1 MAFSKENIKYT
12 LNGILFVALFTIAA
26 IQISQVSFIKALA
39 ISPLIIGIV
48 IGMFYANTLRTHIPK
63 EWVPGIVFSSKQLL
77 RFAIILYG
85 FRITFQQIA
94 EVGLAGLTVS
104 TIMLT
109 TTFILGWWLGVKV
122 FKLDRDTAVLT
133 ASGSSVCGAAAVLAT
148 EPVLKAEPYKSA
160 VAVGTVVLF
169 GTIAMFT
176 YPALFR
182 SGILHMDPSVYGIYV
197 GGTVHEVAQVVA
209 AGGAVSEQA
218 MNNAVIVKM
227 TRVMMIAP
235 LLIILGILVSKSV
248 STATAGESKKIK
260 ISIPWFAVWFIV
272 MAGINSFLVGIEP
285 LQPVLHGINELDTF
299 LLTMAMTALGMETSV
314 EKFKQAGAKPVALAL
329 VLAIWLMVGG
339 YFVTKWSVTLFGV

>member
-26 IQISQVSFIKALA
+26 IQISEVSFIKALA
-39 ISPLIIGIV
+39 ISPLIIGIL
-48 IGMFYANTLRTHIPK
+48 IGMFYANTLRSHIPK

-94 EVGLAGLTVS
+94 QVGMAGLTVS

-109 TTFILGWWLGVKV
+109 TTFILGWWAGVKLLG
-122 FKLDRDTAVLT
+122 LDRDTSILC

-148 EPVLKAEPYKSA
+148 EPVLEAEPYKSA

-176 YPALFR
+176 YPALYKA
-182 SGILHMDPSVYGIYV
+182 GILDMDPATYGIYV

-209 AGGAVSEQA
+209 AGGAIGGVA
-218 MNNAVIVKM
+218 ADNAVIVKM

-235 LLIILGILVSKSV
+235 LLIILGILV
-248 STATAGESKKIK
+248 ARSKKGQSK
-260 ISIPWFAVWFIV
+260 GGGVPISIPWFAVWFIV
-272 MAGINSFLVGIEP
+272 VAGINSFLVDIP
-285 LQPVLHGINELDTF
+285 SLQPIIAKINEFDTF

-314 EKFKQAGAKPVALAL
+314 EKFKQAGIKPVMLAFIMA
-329 VLAIWLMVGG
+329 VWLMVGG
-339 YFVTKWSVTLFGV
+339 YFVTKWAVALFGV

>member
-48 IGMFYANTLRTHIPK
+48 IGMFYANTLRSHIPK

-94 EVGLAGLTVS
+94 EVGLAGLSVS
-104 TIMLT
+104 TVMLT
-109 TTFILGWWLGVKV
+109 STFILGWWAGVKI

-148 EPVLKAEPYKSA
+148 EPVLNAEPYKSA

-176 YPALFR
+176 YPALYKA
-182 SGILHMDPSVYGIYV
+182 GIFDMDPATYGIYV

-209 AGGAVSEQA
+209 AGGAISETA

-235 LLIILGILVSKSV
+235 LLIILGILVSKGAQSLKP
-248 STATAGESKKIK
+248 GEKRFKVT
-260 ISIPWFAVWFIV
+260 IPWFAVWFIA
-272 MAGINSFLVGIEP
+272 MAGINSFLVNIESI
-285 LQPVLHGINELDTF
+285 QPAIAAINHFDTF

-314 EKFKQAGAKPVALAL
+314 EKFKQAGAKPVLLAL
-329 VLAIWLMVGG
+329 LMAVWLMVGG
-339 YFVTKWSVTLFGV
+339 YFITKGVVAIFGA

>member
-77 RFAIILYG
+77 RFAIVLYG

-104 TIMLT
+104 VVMLT
-109 TTFILGWWLGVKV
+109 TTFVLGWWLGVK
-122 FKLDRDTAVLT
+122 FFGLDRDTAVLT

-148 EPVLKAEPYKSA
+148 EPVLNAEPYKSA

-176 YPALFR
+176 YPALYK
-182 SGILHMDPSVYGIYV
+182 SGILHMDPSTYGIYV

-209 AGGAVSEQA
+209 AGGAIGGA
-218 MNNAVIVKM
+218 AADNAVIVKM

-235 LLIILGILVSKSV
+235 LLIVLGILVSKG
-248 STATAGESKKIK
+248 ATAATGEKKFK
-260 ISIPWFAVWFIV
+260 VTIPWFAVWFIV
-272 MAGINSFLVGIEP
+272 MAGINSFLIDIP
-285 LQPVLHGINELDTF
+285 SIQPVIHAINEFDTF

-314 EKFKQAGAKPVALAL
+314 EKFKQAGAKPVALAA

-339 YFVTKWSVTLFGV
+339 YFVTKWAVALFGA

>member
-26 IQISQVSFIKALA
+26 IQISEVSFIKALA

-48 IGMFYANTLRTHIPK
+48 IGMFYANTLRSHIPK

-77 RFAIILYG
+77 RFAIVLYG

-94 EVGLAGLTVS
+94 EVGLAGLSVS

-109 TTFILGWWLGVKV
+109 TTFILGWWAGVKI
-122 FKLDRDTAVLT
+122 FKLDRDTAILT

-176 YPALFR
+176 YPALFKA
-182 SGILHMDPSVYGIYV
+182 GIFDMDPATYGIYV

-209 AGGAVSEQA
+209 AGGAVSETA

-235 LLIILGILVSKSV
+235 LLIILGIIVSRSAQT
-248 STATAGESKKIK
+248 STQSKKFT

-272 MAGINSFLVGIEP
+272 MAGINSFLINIES
-285 LQPVLHGINELDTF
+285 LHPVIEAINKFDTF

-314 EKFKQAGAKPVALAL
+314 EKFKQAGAKPVLLAL
-329 VLAIWLMVGG
+329 LMAVWLMIGG
-339 YFVTKWSVTLFGV
+339 YFITKGVVAVFGA